1 MRWSILLL
9 ICASI
14 SFAQPVYGP
23 YLLATSQ
30 ESQSFGNVLVAMD
43 ASSIAHVFYHISANG
58 THSVVYTAI
67 NTTNGNVASLPET
80 IFTTTTNEF
89 LLEDVAL
96 TPAGVPKC
104 LIYTSNLDDYRLYL
118 IEPSVENWSETL
130 LFQDHDG
137 WSPEHGTLTHG
148 LQSCRFV
155 CAQNDYTQVCLY
167 NTGVD
172 GGPFLEPFALP
183 VACFVRPGG
192 EVSSF
197 PLGQYSQVTYGTL
210 RCQSLGPDSMYL
222 WTNGFGADFYKLIAR
237 SDSTYDELIFYD
249 GDNCMFGE
257 FGGLNVSGG
266 DQIQINNTFLCI
278 PICMAFTRVHDD
290 TCSLLRMMYFESPPM
305 IPPASVA
312 VYENHGFAFPLFIED
327 EVRLMR
333 VDTLIESVAATGTLA
348 WRDGPV
354 RITDARSGVSPSG
367 EIAIVWK
374 DINPVTNVKR
384 LWLASCNWLTPLGVN
399 DHAAPLPQEISLT
412 TYPNPFNSTVR
423 IDYDLPRASDL
434 TLSIYNSLGQQ
445 VATLFDGNS
454 QAGAHSMSWTP
465 KISSGVYFVH
475 LQTYEFV
482 TSSKVLYIR

>member
-1 MRWSILLL
+1 MAFSR
-9 ICASI
+9 A
-14 SFAQPVYGP
+14 G
-23 YLLATSQ
+23 
-30 ESQSFGNVLVAMD
+30 
-43 ASSIAHVFYHISANG
+43 SSARK
-58 THSVVYTAI
+58 
-67 NTTNGNVASLPET
+67 
-80 IFTTTTNEF
+80 TTTRK
-89 LLEDVAL
+89 L
-96 TPAGVPKC
+96 
-104 LIYTSNLDDYRLYL
+104 
-118 IEPSVENWSETL
+118 
-130 LFQDHDG
+130 
-137 WSPEHGTLTHG
+137 
-148 LQSCRFV
+148 
-155 CAQNDYTQVCLY
+155 CLY

-172 GGPFLEPFALP
+172 GGPFHRTLRSSRRLLRASLAARS
-183 VACFVRPGG
+183 V
-192 EVSSF
+192 SF

-367 EIAIVWK
+367 EIATVWK
-374 DINPVTNVKR
+374 DINPATNVKR
-384 LWLASCNWLTPLGVN
+384 L
-399 DHAAPLPQEISLT
+399 
-412 TYPNPFNSTVR
+412 
-423 IDYDLPRASDL
+423 
-434 TLSIYNSLGQQ
+434 
-445 VATLFDGNS
+445 VA
-454 QAGAHSMSWTP
+454 
-465 KISSGVYFVH
+465 
-475 LQTYEFV
+475 
-482 TSSKVLYIR
+482 